1 MAEAE
6 TRDQELVRAVA
17 VAEQAVG
24 LAPVVGDI
32 RAAVQ
37 EVAGLG
43 LGAAGLARELGQGQ
57 AAERPLAM
65 AEPQNGFRPLRCYM
79 ARARAGDRE
88 LADLAVLAA
97 NMPLQKMTSARCWL
111 YLRSSANRGAIPI
124 RRWTRQRSNR
134 G

>member
-43 LGAAGLARELGQGQ
+43 PAVQELAAAGLARELGQGQ

-65 AEPQNGFRPLRCYM
+65 AEPQNGFRPRRCYM
-79 ARARAGDRE
+79 DRAQVEDRE
-88 LADLAVLAA
+88 LADLAVPVA
-97 NMPLQKMTSARCWL
+97 NMPLQKMTSARC
-111 YLRSSANRGAIPI
+111 
-124 RRWTRQRSNR
+124 
-134 G
+134 

>member
-43 LGAAGLARELGQGQ
+43 LAREVGQGQ
-57 AAERPLAM
+57 AVERPLAM
-65 AEPQNGFRPLRCYM
+65 AEPQNGFRPRRCYM
-79 ARARAGDRE
+79 DRAQVEDRE
-88 LADLAVLAA
+88 LADLAVPVA
-97 NMPLQKMTSARCWL
+97 NMPLQKMTSARC
-111 YLRSSANRGAIPI
+111 
-124 RRWTRQRSNR
+124 
-134 G
+134 